1 MPTRKRKKRVRR
13 KTTKRLATQRINTRM
28 KLQALNN
35 KQSLTV
41 SYLDPFT
48 RSHYAQP
55 TQVLNRAFA
64 AQFQH
69 KTDRPNTSNN
79 VESIQKSIEQI
90 KAQVTGLDERY
101 EQRDKLEPRPER
113 NPEENI
119 PKREGES

>member
-1 MPTRKRKKRVRR
+1 MPKRKRKKRARR
-13 KTTKRLATQRINTRM
+13 KTTKRSATQRINTRM
-28 KLQALNN
+28 NLQALNN

-55 TQVLNRAFA
+55 TQALNRAFA

-69 KTDRPNTSNN
+69 KNDRPNTSNI
-79 VESIQKSIEQI
+79 ESIQKSIEQI

-101 EQRDKLEPRPER
+101 EQREKLEPRPER

>member
-1 MPTRKRKKRVRR
+1 MPKRKRKKRARR
-13 KTTKRLATQRINTRM
+13 KTTKRSATQRINTRM
-28 KLQALNN
+28 NLQALNN

-41 SYLDPFT
+41 SYLNPFT

-55 TQVLNRAFA
+55 TQALNRAFA

-69 KTDRPNTSNN
+69 KIDRPNTSNI
-79 VESIQKSIEQI
+79 ESIQKSIEQI

-101 EQRDKLEPRPER
+101 EQREKLEPRPER

>member
-1 MPTRKRKKRVRR
+1 MPTRKRKKRVQR
-13 KTTKRLATQRINTRM
+13 KTTRRSATQRINTRRI
-28 KLQALNN
+28 KPSIA
-35 KQSLTV
+35 V

-55 TQVLNRAFA
+55 TQALNRAFA

-69 KTDRPNTSNN
+69 KTDRPNTSNI
-79 VESIQKSIEQI
+79 ESIQKSIEQI

-101 EQRDKLEPRPER
+101 EQREKLEPRPER

>member
-1 MPTRKRKKRVRR
+1 MPKRKRKKRARR
-13 KTTKRLATQRINTRM
+13 KTTKRSATQRINTRM
-28 KLQALNN
+28 NLQALNN

-55 TQVLNRAFA
+55 TQALNRAFA

-69 KTDRPNTSNN
+69 KTDRPNTSNI
-79 VESIQKSIEQI
+79 ESIQKSIEQI

-101 EQRDKLEPRPER
+101 EQREKLEPRPER

>member
-1 MPTRKRKKRVRR
+1 MPKRKRKKRARR
-13 KTTKRLATQRINTRM
+13 KTTKRSATQRINTRM
-28 KLQALNN
+28 NLQALNN

-55 TQVLNRAFA
+55 TQALNRAFA

-69 KTDRPNTSNN
+69 KTDRPNTSNI
-79 VESIQKSIEQI
+79 ESIKKSIEQI

-101 EQRDKLEPRPER
+101 EQREKLEPRPER